1 MVYDIIILALF
12 ILFII
17 FGIRRG
23 AARTLAGL
31 LMSFFA
37 YTGATFIGKWLSVL
51 IFQNILRPTIYDTVV
66 TNVSDFSTQ
75 TMNNAVSNLDLN
87 SYDVLGIGL
96 EDSVKSWVGNQ
107 MADPIESVSANAGET
122 AETVLEPIIT
132 GIIAFFITIFLFIL
146 FYILLRKFVMP
157 MVLKVFRI
165 PVIKQINAV
174 LGGVIGAVEA
184 LLLVCMIA
192 YLLKLIVPQIST
204 DFYLLQ
210 ESTINS
216 SYVFSKLYES
226 NIFTMFAS
234 WLTI

>member
-1 MVYDIIILALF
+1 MIYDIIILAIF

-17 FGIRRG
+17 IGVKKG
-23 AARTLAGL
+23 AARTLASL
-31 LMSFFA
+31 LMSFLA
-37 YTGATFIGKWLSVL
+37 YTGATFVGKWLSVT
-51 IFQNILRPTIYDTVV
+51 IFQNILKPTIYDTVV
-66 TNVSDFSTQ
+66 TNVSDFSNT

-87 SYDVLGIGL
+87 SYDVLGLGL
-96 EDSVKSWVGNQ
+96 DESVKSWVSNQ
-107 MADPIESVSANAGET
+107 MSDPIESVSTNAGET
-122 AETVLEPIIT
+122 AETVLEPIVT
-132 GIIAFFITIFLFIL
+132 GILSFFITIFLFFL

-157 MVLKVFRI
+157 LILKVFKI

-174 LGGVIGAVEA
+174 LGGVIGAMEA

-216 SYVFSKLYES
+216 SVVFSKLYAG
-226 NIFTMFAS
+226 NIFSLFAS